1 MASKH
6 PNVETAVSLR
16 GESIPATLTYRKCRS
31 ISFRKGEGR
40 SLKVSA
46 PYRTSLAA
54 IQKAAEE
61 LAPRL
66 LRLLEAPSSLPAGG
80 NGHYF
85 LGKFYPDP
93 LTPALEKEERKAF
106 YAYVLASTR
115 KYEAIL
121 DIYEPYRVS
130 FRKMSTR
137 LGSNSRK
144 THKITYSLSL
154 MAYDPH
160 IVDSVVVHELAHHFF
175 FDHQKGFHLLLRS
188 AFPDYE
194 KCRKKLLRRDYRWEG
209 EKKE

>member
-16 GESIPATLTYRKCRS
+16 GENIPATLTYRKCRS

-46 PYRTSLAA
+46 PYRTSMAA

-66 LRLLEAPSSLPAGG
+66 LRLLEAPSSLPEGG

-85 LGKFYPDP
+85 FGKFYPDP
-93 LTPALEKEERKAF
+93 LTQALEKEERKAF
-106 YAYVLASTR
+106 YAYVLAATR

-130 FRKMSTR
+130 VRKMSTR

-160 IVDSVVVHELAHHFF
+160 IIDSVVVHELAHHFF

-194 KCRKKLLRRDYRWEG
+194 KCRKKLLRRDYRWEE